1 MPFTW
6 SEDAIQAAWDATT
19 DLVSEG
25 DIVAALNAAAKADG
39 LIESVTLQERERCAK
54 IVEQWP
60 IETHYIVQKQRL
72 KERRQAIAA
81 AIRDNK
87 DGK

>member
-1 MPFTW
+1 MEARMTK
-6 SEDAIQAAWDATT
+6 INQ
-19 DLVSEG
+19 G
-25 DIVAALNAAAKADG
+25 DWWLFGPEISQ
-39 LIESVTLQERERCAK
+39 LIEAVRKDEREKAAQ

-60 IETHYIVQKQRL
+60 VDAHHIVQKERL
-72 KERRQAIAA
+72 KERRSAIAA

>member
-1 MPFTW
+1 MTK
-6 SEDAIQAAWDATT
+6 INQ
-19 DLVSEG
+19 G
-25 DIVAALNAAAKADG
+25 DWWLFGPEIAG
-39 LIESVTLQERERCAK
+39 LIEAVRKDERERCAK